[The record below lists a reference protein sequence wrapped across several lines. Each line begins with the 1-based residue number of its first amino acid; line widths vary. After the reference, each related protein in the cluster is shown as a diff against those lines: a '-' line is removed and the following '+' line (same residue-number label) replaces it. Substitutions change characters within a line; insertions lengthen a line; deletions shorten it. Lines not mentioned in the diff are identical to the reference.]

1 MMPVLLLVVAHGRR
15 GLAAADFPVLTPE
28 RWMSE
33 LENYHPRRGKTGHV
47 QTQRGKLLSL
57 TK

>member
-28 RWMSE
+28 RWMSD
-33 LENYHPRRGKTGHV
+33 LEKIAIRDQVKPGMFKHNAANF
-47 QTQRGKLLSL
+47 
-57 TK
+57 